1 MKRIHIYNLFYK
13 RSMASESENQITDW
27 VYFHLFT
34 FRWGSP
40 KNVCYSIYTG
50 VGWLPFSQL
59 DAMCDISY
67 VTFMSKSSR
76 VAHSISNKWNHVG
89 SLIFM
94 QFLLVPDFLW
104 FFEIQF
110 FFRFFALTVPLSSLN
125 LFRFFSPS
133 LYFCSYPSVTVLYL
147 FLLLPPAFLHSVCS
161 HSTISVPWLF
171 VYILFIVQHEHQQ
184 KKKLDIFRF
193 PWHSCGLHGKVTLH
207 VNIFRS
213 NWNEPNKYVYKVTFG
228 KCTIVFCTW
237 GFVDFIPFFLSFS
250 HFFSCAPLFAHFLFC
265 SYPVSPVPENES
277 QI

>member
-1 MKRIHIYNLFYK
+1 MSVTPFTLALAGCLLVNWMLCVTYRTLHSCRNRVVLHIP
-13 RSMASESENQITDW
+13 
-27 VYFHLFT
+27 
-34 FRWGSP
+34 FRT
-40 KNVCYSIYTG
+40 NEIM
-50 VGWLPFSQL
+50 L
-59 DAMCDISY
+59 
-67 VTFMSKSSR
+67 
-76 VAHSISNKWNHVG
+76 AHSFLCSFSLYRIFSDFLKSNFSFVFLLLL
-89 SLIFM
+89 SRSLLLIF
-94 QFLLVPDFLW
+94 FV
-104 FFEIQF
+104 
-110 FFRFFALTVPLSSLN
+110 
-125 LFRFFSPS
+125 FFSPS
-133 LYFCSYPSVTVLYL
+133 LSFFSYPSVTVLYL